1 MIKPFTAFLAS
12 TVAAAAL
19 LSCDG
24 AAAQTRSFNVPS
36 GEAARTIP
44 EFARQAG
51 VQISAPVSHLTRVR
65 TPAITG
71 EQDVRAAL
79 DRLIVGTG
87 LEIASDDGRTIVLR
101 RVQLGEQRR
110 TAADTGPVAAVDEV
124 VVIGQRASERR
135 AVDIKRSA
143 IGIMDA
149 AAADDIGEL
158 PDRNVAEVVERLP
171 GVGVQYDQG
180 EGRYVAI
187 RGVPSNLNN
196 YTING
201 FEIGNPDGGT
211 RRLPLDVVSGQLLNR
226 VEVSK
231 VKTADQDGQGIGGS
245 INLVTQTAFDFA
257 DDRVLQGS
265 VQFGHQELNE
275 KIAVRGE
282 LSVGGRFG
290 DSDQFGLLLGL
301 SYSDRTFASYGAY
314 PDDWEPV
321 AGLERGA
328 PINIKYTDYSL
339 NRERIGAIGS
349 FDWRPGGPTDL
360 YVRVLYSRFTED
372 EYRQRYRL
380 DFEPETLNADGRTG
394 SSTATEIRQDLR
406 LEYKEKSILTAM
418 VGGRTFL
425 DAWRFDYG
433 VARSHNELVEPNQ
446 VWQFRANPGTV
457 DFDLSDQLFTVTPR
471 NPVTAAMLGFRQY
484 QEQDTHG
491 EEDIWAARFDAQ
503 RDLARGAGDF
513 FRFGLKYRST
523 DKVLD
528 DAGYTWARGSSA
540 NRFTLADFDL
550 AGPAVTVRPGDG
562 RAYPISPTLD
572 AQALI
577 KFTAENLNTAR
588 FVLNQAGAL
597 ANGVL
602 NDLDLTEEVLAAYA
616 TANLS
621 FGSLTITPGVRVER
635 TDIDLAGYRLENDAD
650 VVSARESNSYTDVLP
665 SLILRFE
672 PRQGVII
679 RAAYAR
685 SLGRPEY
692 SDMTPGGEVGY
703 EDNGD
708 GTFDGSVSLGNPA
721 LEPYRSDALDVSA
734 EWYFAPGGLLSIGA
748 FHKDIDNPIYTAS
761 ESFTNVSYGGRD
773 YADLSLSQQRNG
785 ESAELTGV
793 EVAWQQQFDFL
804 PGFWSGFGVNANIA
818 WVNSRL
824 KVEGRDEDV
833 SFPEQSDL
841 LYGARLFY
849 QNERVEASL
858 AYHHTG
864 AALIG
869 LGGEAM
875 TDSFNDDLRRLDAKA
890 SVRVNERLTVFFEG
904 QNLTDEPT
912 RQYQGG
918 RTDWVTQQERYGR
931 VFTVGASA
939 RW

>member
-1 MIKPFTAFLAS
+1 MKASFRRLLAAS
-12 TVAAAAL
+12 TAVLALAAAGE
-19 LSCDG
+19 S
-24 AAAQTRSFNVPS
+24 AAQQRVFNLPAQR
-36 GEAARTIP
+36 AATAIP

-51 VQISAPVSHLTRVR
+51 VQITAPAHRVADIR
-65 TPAITG
+65 TPELRG
-71 EQDVRAAL
+71 EMDVREGL
-79 DRLIVGTG
+79 RRLLVGTG
-87 LEIASDDGRTIVLR
+87 LEV
-101 RVQLGEQRR
+101 
-110 TAADTGPVAAVDEV
+110 AADQGGIITLRVRAAAADDDPVAAVDEV
-124 VVIGQRASERR
+124 VVVGQRASERR
-135 AVDIKRSA
+135 AVDIKRAA
-143 IGIMDA
+143 IGVMDA

-171 GVGVQYDQG
+171 AVGVQYDQG

-226 VEVSK
+226 VEISK
-231 VKTADQDGQGIGGS
+231 VKTADQDGQGIGGAV
-245 INLVTQTAFDFA
+245 NLVTQTAFDFA
-257 DDRVLQGS
+257 DDRVAQGS
-265 VQFGHQELNE
+265 IQLGHQELNG
-275 KIAVRGE
+275 KTAVRGE
-282 LSVGGRFG
+282 FSLGGRFG
-290 DSDQFGLLLGL
+290 DGDQFGVLLGV
-301 SYSDRTFASYGAY
+301 SYSDRTFASYGVY
-314 PDDWEPV
+314 PDDWGPV
-321 AGLERGA
+321 DGLQRGA

-339 NRERIGAIGS
+339 SRERIGAIAS
-349 FDWRPGGPTDL
+349 FDWRPGGATDL
-360 YVRVLYSRFTED
+360 YARVLYSRFTED

-380 DFEPETLNADGRTG
+380 DFGTEVLNADGRTG
-394 SSTATEIRQDLR
+394 SSTDTEIRQDLR
-406 LEYKEKSILTAM
+406 LEYKEKSILTGM
-418 VGGRTFL
+418 VGGRTVL

-433 VARSHNELVEPNQ
+433 LARSHNEVIEPNQ

-457 DFDLSDQLFTVTPR
+457 DFDLSDRLFTAAPR
-471 NPVTAAMLGFRQY
+471 DPVTAAMLGFRQY

-503 RDLARGAGDF
+503 RDLARGSNDF
-513 FRFGLKYRST
+513 IRFGLKYRST

-528 DAGYTWARGSSA
+528 DAGYTWARGSAA
-540 NRFTLADFDL
+540 NRFTMADFDL
-550 AGPAVTVRPGDG
+550 DGPAVTVRPGHG
-562 RAYPISPTLD
+562 RAYPISPTLN
-572 AQALI
+572 AEALI
-577 KFTAENLNTAR
+577 AFTAANLDSAR

-602 NDLDLTEEVLAAYA
+602 NDLDLTEEVAAAYA

-621 FGSLTITPGVRVER
+621 FGAVTVTPGLRVER
-635 TDIDLAGYRLENDAD
+635 TDIDLTGYQLENETD
-650 VVSARESNSYTDVLP
+650 VVRSQQSNSYTDVLP
-665 SLILRFE
+665 SLIVRFE
-672 PRQGVII
+672 PREDVVI

-692 SDMTPGGEVGY
+692 ADMTPGGEVGY

-721 LEPYRSDALDVSA
+721 LEPYRSDALDLTA
-734 EWYFAPGGLLSIGA
+734 EWYFAPGGLLSVGA
-748 FHKDIDNPIYTAS
+748 FYKDIDNPIYTAT
-761 ESFTNVSYGGRD
+761 EDFTDIVYGGRT
-773 YADLSLSQQRNG
+773 YADLTLSQRRNG
-785 ESAELTGV
+785 ESAELTGL
-793 EVAWQQQFDFL
+793 EAAWQQQFDFL

-824 KVEGRDEDV
+824 TVAGRAGDTP
-833 SFPEQSDL
+833 FPEQSDL

-849 QNERVEASL
+849 QTTRVEASV

-864 AALIG
+864 SALIG
-869 LGGEAM
+869 LGGTPM
-875 TDSFNDDLRRLDAKA
+875 MDSFNDDLRRLDAKA
-890 SVRVNERLTVFFEG
+890 SFRVSDRLTLFIEG

-918 RTDWVTQQERYGR
+918 RTDWVTQEERYGR